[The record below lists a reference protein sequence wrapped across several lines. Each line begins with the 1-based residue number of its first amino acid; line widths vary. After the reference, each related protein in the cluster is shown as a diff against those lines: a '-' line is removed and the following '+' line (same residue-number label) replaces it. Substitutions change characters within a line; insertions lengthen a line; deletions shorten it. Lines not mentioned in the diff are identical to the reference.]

1 MVNICNGMPTS
12 LNKQHIVGLMLAGRL
27 ISRWAFDQ
35 QEESFSNKEK
45 KTYSFPV
52 SATSITLVSIFMFYN
67 MIVFATAT

>member
-45 KTYSFPV
+45 KNLLLHVLHDSVCHSNIALFPK
-52 SATSITLVSIFMFYN
+52 TSTL
-67 MIVFATAT
+67 AW

>member
-12 LNKQHIVGLMLAGRL
+12 LNKQHLVGLMLAGRL

-45 KTYSFPV
+45 KLILHLLHD
-52 SATSITLVSIFMFYN
+52 SICHSNLALFQKHPSLHGKHL
-67 MIVFATAT
+67 

>member
-45 KTYSFPV
+45 KTYSF
-52 SATSITLVSIFMFYN
+52 MFY
-67 MIVFATAT
+67 MIVFATVT